1 MVDPG
6 SRTCCCG
13 CTGLLWCY
21 GTTPTRCWSGEKP
34 SPWVGYTSTLLLRA
48 AFGPDTWWLL
58 HLEML
63 RMQFSKEKA
72 AVEQEM
78 LVAAL
83 PQVIV
88 QRSLSAKSL
97 SHAKAGSI
105 LASYLKMLPLFII
118 IMPGMISRVLYP
130 GKALPCGRRAD
141 RVGICLE
148 TSVLG
153 ALQEGEGQ
161 ERTCM
166 SPVPS
171 LCSLCVNQLSCT
183 L

>member
-1 MVDPG
+1 
-6 SRTCCCG
+6 
-13 CTGLLWCY
+13 
-21 GTTPTRCWSGEKP
+21 
-34 SPWVGYTSTLLLRA
+34 
-48 AFGPDTWWLL
+48 
-58 HLEML
+58 
-63 RMQFSKEKA
+63 MQFSKEEA

-130 GKALPCGRRAD
+130 GKAPPCGCRAG

-153 ALQEGEGQ
+153 ALRKGEGQ
-161 ERTCM
+161 EGTCM
-166 SPVPS
+166 SPALSLRS
-171 LCSLCVNQLSCT
+171 LCINQLSCT
-183 L
+183 LRTVHRLRAGLLHVFRQGNAPEVTRMLCSRRDGKCDVCPE

>member
-1 MVDPG
+1 
-6 SRTCCCG
+6 
-13 CTGLLWCY
+13 
-21 GTTPTRCWSGEKP
+21 
-34 SPWVGYTSTLLLRA
+34 
-48 AFGPDTWWLL
+48 
-58 HLEML
+58 
-63 RMQFSKEKA
+63 MQFSKEKA

-130 GKALPCGRRAD
+130 GKALPCGCRAD

-153 ALQEGEGQ
+153 ALWEGEGQ

-166 SPVPS
+166 SPVLS
-171 LCSLCVNQLSCT
+171 LCSLCVSQLSCT